1 MNTGIHELLSLSNLQ
16 LCPSGGGV
24 GCCAKSLV
32 VPGSQHTC
40 HVVGEYPALVEY
52 FPWSLP
58 NSSFVLYRQ
67 IPDHLSCH
75 RE

>member
-16 LCPSGGGV
+16 LCPSGGV

-40 HVVGEYPALVEY
+40 HVVGEHSALMEY
-52 FPWSLP
+52 FPWSLQNMQLFRASLT
-58 NSSFVLYRQ
+58 NSRSLVL
-67 IPDHLSCH
+67 S
-75 RE
+75 